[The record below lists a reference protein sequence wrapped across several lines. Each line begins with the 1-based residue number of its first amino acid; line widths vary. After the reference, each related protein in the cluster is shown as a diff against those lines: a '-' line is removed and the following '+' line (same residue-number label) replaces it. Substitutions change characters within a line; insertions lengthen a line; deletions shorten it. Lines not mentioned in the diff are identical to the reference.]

1 MNLRNTSKRYG
12 SLSIGL
18 HWLMLL
24 LLIGVYAAINLQ
36 DLGAKGSALR
46 SEIQTWH
53 FMLGLTVLLLV
64 AIRLLVTSV
73 SGPAPRIVPALP
85 RWQDRLANWMHIAL
99 YVFMVGMPLLGWLAV
114 SAKGDPVL
122 FFGMQLPLLIGSDKG
137 LYRNLKDIHE
147 TIGTIGYYL
156 IGLHAAAALFHHYVL
171 RDNTLARM
179 LPAWL
184 RMSQQR

>member
-85 RWQDRLANWMHIAL
+85 RWQDRLANWMHIA
-99 YVFMVGMPLLGWLAV
+99 
-114 SAKGDPVL
+114 
-122 FFGMQLPLLIGSDKG
+122 
-137 LYRNLKDIHE
+137 
-147 TIGTIGYYL
+147 
-156 IGLHAAAALFHHYVL
+156 
-171 RDNTLARM
+171 
-179 LPAWL
+179 
-184 RMSQQR
+184 